1 MSIVLGWLWIW
12 LTNLE
17 GTRLIPV
24 KADFSEVKLFV
35 MDKEHT
41 MRTPKAQL
49 YGAQPLVRGTIV
61 WNTPQPA

>member
-24 KADFSEVKLFV
+24 KADLSEVKLFA

-49 YGAQPLVRGTIV
+49 YEAQPLVRGTIV